1 MDKTNQDKDFSDLIE
16 NLKSKFGEGAIMRL
30 GDQKFAKTETIPSGS
45 FALDLALGVG
55 GLPRGRTI
63 EIYGPEM
70 SGKSTLTLHAIA
82 ELQKKTARR
91 PILTPNTLLI
101 LIMPKNWGSKPTISC
116 FPSRI
121 AAKTL

>member
-1 MDKTNQDKDFSDLIE
+1 
-16 NLKSKFGEGAIMRL
+16 MRL
-30 GDQKFAKTETIPSGS
+30 GDQKFAKTETIPLG
-45 FALDLALGVG
+45 FFRFDLALGVG

-101 LIMPKNWGSKPTISC
+101 LIMPKIGGQNRRSLA
-116 FPSRI
+116 FP
-121 AAKTL
+121 AG